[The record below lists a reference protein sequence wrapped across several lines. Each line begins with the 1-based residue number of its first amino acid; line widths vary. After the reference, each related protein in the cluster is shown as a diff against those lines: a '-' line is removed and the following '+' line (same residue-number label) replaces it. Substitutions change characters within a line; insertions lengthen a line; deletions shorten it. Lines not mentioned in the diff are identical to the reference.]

1 MTVWC
6 QDSGGVQN
14 SPVLGTVSSV
24 VVISTTLKLLIGSV
38 GLCTSRRWLC
48 LVGGLRMASGDFDHR
63 AERYLG
69 GVYSSA
75 DEKASKTCNK
85 ISKLKETLQTSYPDR
100 ADAGY
105 QLFE

>member
-1 MTVWC
+1 
-6 QDSGGVQN
+6 
-14 SPVLGTVSSV
+14 
-24 VVISTTLKLLIGSV
+24 
-38 GLCTSRRWLC
+38 
-48 LVGGLRMASGDFDHR
+48 MASGDFDHR
-63 AERYLG
+63 GERYLG